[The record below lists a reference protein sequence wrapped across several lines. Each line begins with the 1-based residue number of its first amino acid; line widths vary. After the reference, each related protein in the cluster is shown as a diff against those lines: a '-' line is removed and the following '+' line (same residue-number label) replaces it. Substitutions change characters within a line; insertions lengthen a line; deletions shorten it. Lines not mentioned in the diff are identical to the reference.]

1 MKRPRQEMEL
11 TSQILSKGDEL
22 RGERGME
29 TGQEG
34 GGVTSGGGREGR
46 NPRRAKPIY

>member
-1 MKRPRQEMEL
+1 MKRARQEMEL

-22 RGERGME
+22 RVERGME

-34 GGVTSGGGREGR
+34 
-46 NPRRAKPIY
+46 

>member
-1 MKRPRQEMEL
+1 MKRARQEMEL

-22 RGERGME
+22 RTRVERGME

-34 GGVTSGGGREGR
+34 
-46 NPRRAKPIY
+46 